1 MFLVKNTHCRGSYL
15 KVYVW
20 VTVSQLLENHCTL
33 CQIPSFS
40 YPFAACAGLDTGRE
54 TKAMAFSEGVKTE
67 RWNTVKKLWKEIAG
81 ELTRRP
87 GGKERM
93 CKSDGRRVA
102 EKQISGQSRSQ
113 ERLMKMRDS
122 SDMDQRNRET
132 LEGLRI
138 GKESRKQG
146 EKARKERGRG
156 RK

>member
-1 MFLVKNTHCRGSYL
+1 
-15 KVYVW
+15 
-20 VTVSQLLENHCTL
+20 
-33 CQIPSFS
+33 
-40 YPFAACAGLDTGRE
+40 
-54 TKAMAFSEGVKTE
+54 
-67 RWNTVKKLWKEIAG
+67 
-81 ELTRRP
+81 
-87 GGKERM
+87 M

-146 EKARKERGRG
+146 EKARKERETMEL
-156 RK
+156 